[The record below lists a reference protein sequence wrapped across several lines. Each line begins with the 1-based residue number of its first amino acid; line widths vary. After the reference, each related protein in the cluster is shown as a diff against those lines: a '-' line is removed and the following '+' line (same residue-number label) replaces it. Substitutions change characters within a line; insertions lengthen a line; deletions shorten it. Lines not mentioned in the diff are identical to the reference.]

1 LTFAPDSPESPALK
15 VQRRS
20 LVKRLIGVKRG
31 TAAFIF
37 AAVTLL
43 WGAFPTA
50 AADIRPGWGSWWLP
64 PVRSTHG
71 DQIDTLFVWTFW
83 ITMVVFI
90 AVEVVLVYFMIR
102 YRSRPDVKKAYFT
115 HGHTRLEMAW
125 TIAPAIIFIALA
137 AANKGVW
144 ERLRFSPDADRADVA
159 RILVIGQQFKWNVVY
174 PGPDGKLGKYLLFPK
189 PTDTRWPGGITYAG
203 VKGPAFLPNDRA
215 VRAINN
221 YVDQVNPLGK
231 DFDDPA
237 GKDDDWS
244 KTAGR
249 PIYIPVN
256 RPIEVQ
262 LGSKDVIHDFF
273 LPNYR
278 VKLDAVPGLRGK
290 IMFTAV
296 MTSREREQASARKYK
311 LDELAEALGRITTK
325 DLELRIDETTKHPAA
340 EKDKTGWRFIDP
352 KDPKKNT
359 IIRADSTFPG
369 DAEARAAIIQKLRD
383 AGVTEVTAFQPGAW
397 ELVCEELCGQGHTTM
412 RGEMIVLDDPIYQE
426 KFEKKKTAAGPTSA
440 PARLA
445 RALP

>member
-1 LTFAPDSPESPALK
+1 
-15 VQRRS
+15 
-20 LVKRLIGVKRG
+20 
-31 TAAFIF
+31 
-37 AAVTLL
+37 
-43 WGAFPTA
+43 
-50 AADIRPGWGSWWLP
+50 
-64 PVRSTHG
+64 
-71 DQIDTLFVWTFW
+71 
-83 ITMVVFI
+83 
-90 AVEVVLVYFMIR
+90 VLVYFMIR

-174 PGPDGKLGKYLLFPK
+174 PGPDGKLGKYL
-189 PTDTRWPGGITYAG
+189 
-203 VKGPAFLPNDRA
+203 FLPNDRS

-244 KTAGR
+244 KTPGR
-249 PIYIPVN
+249 PIFIPVN

-311 LDELAEALGRITTK
+311 LDELAEALSRITTK
-325 DLELRIDETTKHPAA
+325 DLELRIDEGTNNPAA
-340 EKDKTGWRFIDP
+340 EKDKTGWRFVDP
-352 KDPKKNT
+352 KDPRKNT

-369 DAEARAAIIQKLRD
+369 DAGARAAVIQKLRD
-383 AGVTEVTAFQPGAW
+383 AGVTEVTAYQPGAW

-412 RGEMIVLDDPIYQE
+412 RGEVIVLDDPIYQE
-426 KFEKKKTAAGPTSA
+426 KFEKKKTAAGPTTA
-440 PARLA
+440 PARLV